1 MCIVL
6 ASSRLWSASK
16 HVSNVPGREFIVCA
30 SSLTLSFE
38 VLNGLGTVVGRS
50 LRKPFDH
57 IAVEVAYSGQ
67 RLWFMQC
74 KPVSDSALHHLPA
87 GLYVIKSW
95 NSPEGARSGRTVTKT
110 WSLC

>member
-1 MCIVL
+1 MCLESRVLVGGGKVVSLCIVL

-50 LRKPFDH
+50 LRKPFC
-57 IAVEVAYSGQ
+57 ITSQLG
-67 RLWFMQC
+67 C
-74 KPVSDSALHHLPA
+74 
-87 GLYVIKSW
+87 
-95 NSPEGARSGRTVTKT
+95 T
-110 WSLC
+110 

>member
-1 MCIVL
+1 
-6 ASSRLWSASK
+6 
-16 HVSNVPGREFIVCA
+16 VSNVPSREFIVCA

-67 RLWFMQC
+67 RFMQC

-95 NSPEGARSGRTVTKT
+95 NSPFRVGLPRKPGLYVR
-110 WSLC
+110 